1 MPRAVMDREQ
11 DAQSHSR
18 LPRRHCEALDPPYHD
33 PRAGRSEGYPRGYIP
48 VALLPAV
55 H

>member
-1 MPRAVMDREQ
+1 MPWAVMDREQ

-18 LPRRHCEALDPPYHD
+18 LPRRHCEVLDPPYHD
-33 PRAGRSEGYPRGYIP
+33 PHAGRSKGYARDYIP
-48 VALLPAV
+48 VALLSSI